1 MRLGVPYRALSV
13 WFMVSHGCV
22 SDTLDR
28 VKKLF
33 LKNVVPYHLGF
44 GEEHNLTLSTIR
56 DELST
61 WMSREIG
68 KEVFGH
74 EVLVVADGTYIYC
87 MSLGSFEGNKALYS
101 GHKKRPLLKVSRTI
115 SNFML

>member
-1 MRLGVPYRALSV
+1 M

-22 SDTLDR
+22 TDVIDR

-44 GEEHNLTLSTIR
+44 GMEHNLTLATIR
-56 DELST
+56 EELST
-61 WMSREIG
+61 WMSRAIG

-74 EVLVVADGTYIYC
+74 EVLAVADGTYIYC

-101 GHKKRPLLKVSRTI
+101 GHKKRHLLKVS
-115 SNFML
+115 SFSSFENCV